1 MIMLKFP
8 SNRSQILILS
18 AMLIFILLS
27 VALTSITLVFMNR
40 SYGAMEEYIRGVDL
54 ARDVQTRMEKQF
66 N

>member
-1 MIMLKFP
+1 MLKFP